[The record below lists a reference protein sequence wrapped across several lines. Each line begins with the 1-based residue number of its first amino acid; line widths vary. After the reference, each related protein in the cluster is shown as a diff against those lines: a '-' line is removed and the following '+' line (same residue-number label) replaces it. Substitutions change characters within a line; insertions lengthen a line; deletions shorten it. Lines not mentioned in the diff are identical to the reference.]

1 MPYLVNPK
9 GRIVA
14 IDDELEYATWLKKAG
29 FRPATPEE
37 AKAHQD
43 EIKATIKAQEMEAN
57 SDQMK
62 KGVYL
67 ATVSQGGQDGYGIA
81 SAKMLK
87 ELQKLEVPI
96 SLHNEGQ
103 KIALLFHNPYS
114 ISKLDNDYRILY
126 TMFESDKIPDDWK
139 EHLEKAEMVIVPSHW
154 CKSVFEKA
162 GITARVVPLG
172 YDDKV
177 FKFVQ
182 RKTARET
189 RRDFVFLHYNAFNV
203 RKGFQEV
210 WAAFNKAFEKN
221 EPVKLILKTTLERI
235 PLPITRSEYP
245 NVEIIS
251 GRMSDREL
259 AQLNGRADCFLFPS
273 RGEGF
278 GMTPLEAMATG
289 ATAIVPN
296 EHGISEYF
304 NSEYMYEVKAT
315 ERCPAIYSKYKNQDV
330 GKMVVADVDD
340 LAQQMRYVYEHQ
352 DENLE
357 MGRKA
362 AEYVKQWTYT
372 NTANKLYEIFEE
384 VLSNPLPERALHNKL
399 EVEAV

>member
-14 IDDELEYATWLKKAG
+14 IDDEVEYRTWLKKAG
-29 FRPATPEE
+29 YRAATPEE
-37 AKAHQD
+37 EKHQQDSIKAH
-43 EIKATIKAQEMEAN
+43 IKAQELAAN
-57 SDQMK
+57 KDMLK
-62 KGVYL
+62 RGVYL

-87 ELQKLEVPI
+87 ELQKMDLPI

-126 TMFESDKIPDDWK
+126 TMFESTKIPDDWK
-139 EHLEKAEMVIVPSHW
+139 EHLEKADMVIVPSQW

-172 YDDKV
+172 YDDNI
-177 FKFVQ
+177 FKFVE
-182 RKTARET
+182 RKVAHKQ

-210 WAAFNKAFEKN
+210 WEAWNKAFSKD

-235 PLPITRSEYP
+235 PLPITKREYP

-251 GRMSDREL
+251 GRMTDREL
-259 AQLNGRADCFLFPS
+259 ARLNGNSDCFIFPS

-289 ATAIVPN
+289 AAAIVPN
-296 EHGISEYF
+296 AHGISEYF
-304 NSEYMYEVKAT
+304 NAEYMYEVKT
-315 ERCPAIYSKYKNQDV
+315 EPCPAGYSRYKGQNV
-330 GKMVVADVDD
+330 GEMYKSDVDD
-340 LAQQMRYVYEHQ
+340 LAKQMRYAYDHQ
-352 DENLE
+352 EETLE
-357 MGRKA
+357 LGRKA
-362 AEYVKQWTYT
+362 SEYVKQYTYK
-372 NTANKLYEIFEE
+372 NTAKKLYEIFEE